1 MSIIDNS
8 SVTLDEWRPGVLTRK
23 LAGAFSKVKSL
34 FFMEQT
40 LYSGKGA
47 PLHVHQVEELLYIKS
62 GALKVS
68 IDTPDEVQEF
78 NVSTNQT
85 VVIPSSYPHSFV
97 NETDSETVLLV
108 FFPHSDPFDLNITKY
123 L

>member
-8 SVTLDEWRPGVLTRK
+8 GVKLDEWRPGVLTRK

-40 LYSGKGA
+40 LYPGKGA
-47 PLHVHQVEELLYIKS
+47 PPHVHQVEELLYIKS

-68 IDTPDEVQEF
+68 INTPDEVQEF
-78 NVSTNQT
+78 NASTNQT
-85 VVIPSSYPHSFV
+85 VVIPISYPHSFV
-97 NETDSETVLLV
+97 NETDAETVLLV
-108 FFPHSDPFDLNITKY
+108 FFPHSDPFDISITRY

>member
-1 MSIIDNS
+1 
-8 SVTLDEWRPGVLTRK
+8 
-23 LAGAFSKVKSL
+23 
-34 FFMEQT
+34 MEQT
-40 LYSGKGA
+40 LYSDKGA

-97 NETDSETVLLV
+97 NETDAETVLLV
-108 FFPHSDPFDLNITKY
+108 FFPHSDPFDASITRY

>member
-8 SVTLDEWRPGVLTRK
+8 GVKLDEWRPGVLTRK
-23 LAGAFSKVKSL
+23 LVGAFSKVKSL

-62 GALKVS
+62 GALKVN

-97 NETDSETVLLV
+97 NETDAETVLLV
-108 FFPHSDPFDLNITKY
+108 FFPHGDPFNPSITRY

>member
-8 SVTLDEWRPGVLTRK
+8 GVKLDEWRPGVLTRK
-23 LAGAFSKVKSL
+23 LVGAFSKVKSL

-68 IDTPDEVQEF
+68 IDTPDEVQGF

-97 NETDSETVLLV
+97 NETDAETVLLV
-108 FFPHSDPFDLNITKY
+108 FFPHGDPFNPSITRY

>member
-8 SVTLDEWRPGVLTRK
+8 SVKLDEWRPGVLTRK
-23 LAGAFSKVKSL
+23 LVGAFSKVKSL

-40 LYSGKGA
+40 FYPGKGA
-47 PLHVHQVEELLYIKS
+47 HLHVHQVDELLYIKS
-62 GALKVS
+62 GALKVC
-68 IDTPDEVQEF
+68 IDKPDEVQEF
-78 NVSTNQT
+78 NASTNQT